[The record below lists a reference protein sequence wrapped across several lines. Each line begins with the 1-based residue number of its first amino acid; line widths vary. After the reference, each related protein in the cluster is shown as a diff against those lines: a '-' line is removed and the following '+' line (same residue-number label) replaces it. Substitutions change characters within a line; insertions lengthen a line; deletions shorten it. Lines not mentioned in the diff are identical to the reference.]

1 MRCSGAAVASKVSL
15 SLLAVL
21 QGRVAAAERDLEL
34 ERRKVRDLH
43 ETHKA
48 NAKAYN
54 KLKVGRAV
62 VSLVRLH

>member
-1 MRCSGAAVASKVSL
+1 MYL
-15 SLLAVL
+15 YLLTD
-21 QGRVAAAERDLEL
+21 AERDLEL

-54 KLKVGRAV
+54 KLKVRRTVLPGSYMSR
-62 VSLVRLH
+62 